1 MDKLLMSMIDIY
13 CIEKTYFMLE
23 KDNESY
29 AIDSFIKRLFISKN
43 KISIWLC
50 KTFVFIYI

>member
-29 AIDSFIKRLFISKN
+29 AIDSFIKRLFISEN
-43 KISIWLC
+43 KISI
-50 KTFVFIYI
+50 